1 MSNIHQDKNS
11 IDESLINLSRN
22 FIRSCSSG
30 GIEFNQMK
38 DILDN
43 VFTIP
48 TNLILSMLY
57 DETNEND
64 YQKEIKSIR
73 IPMLQK
79 LAQEILKYKL
89 QSSKNRYISHNNLN
103 VFDESNLQYNLMQK
117 IQISIIELANQSK
130 SQKVKSIADSID
142 KNHLDLSRI
151 DGLIQVMIEDNCNVA
166 QSNNL
171 QKEMAILCTKIYK
184 NNEKKVDESS
194 PVEKSEKYIIDSFN
208 ELKEEINYLKDQALN
223 ERNFKDKLIS
233 TLKSQIGVLKNSLKE
248 KNDNQALQQDMQKCF
263 KNIENNL
270 NSNKYNE
277 LFNNYIET
285 LDKIEEINK
294 SKNDLLIQNGSL
306 QTEKNLLEE
315 LTNELK
321 LENRKQRDEIDDL
334 INKLDKQN
342 EQSLVDADFQVF
354 DNLKNNN
361 KLQLIDLLKTENED
375 LKRKLI
381 ETQNKCNEY
390 KENYKKIKNLQNEN
404 EQLKKKLSDLQ
415 LPKLNQIAIN

>member
-1 MSNIHQDKNS
+1 MSNIHQDNYTY
-11 IDESLINLSRN
+11 DESLINLSRN

-43 VFTIP
+43 VFNIP
-48 TNLILSMLY
+48 TNLILSMLN
-57 DETNEND
+57 DETNENN

-89 QSSKNRYISHNNLN
+89 QSSKSRNISINNLN
-103 VFDESNLQYNLMQK
+103 SFDESNPQYNLMQK

-151 DGLIQVMIEDNCNVA
+151 DGLLQVMIEDNCKVTK
-166 QSNNL
+166 SNNL
-171 QKEMAILCTKIYK
+171 QREMAILCSKLSK
-184 NNEKKVDESS
+184 NNDKKVDESS
-194 PVEKSEKYIIDSFN
+194 PVEKSEKYILDSFK
-208 ELKEEINYLKDQALN
+208 ELNDEINYLKEQALN
-223 ERNFKDKLIS
+223 ERNFKDKLIN
-233 TLKSQIGVLKNSLKE
+233 TLKSQIGVLKNALKE
-248 KNDNQALQQDMQKCF
+248 KNENQAFQQDMQKCF

-270 NSNKYNE
+270 NCNKYNE

-294 SKNDLLIQNGSL
+294 SKNDLLIKNGSL

-315 LTNELK
+315 LANELK
-321 LENRKQRDEIDDL
+321 LENKKQREEIVDL
-334 INKLDKQN
+334 IIKLDKQN
-342 EQSLVDADFQVF
+342 EQSLVNTDFQVF

-361 KLQLIDLLKTENED
+361 KPQLIDLLKTENEE

-381 ETQNKCNEY
+381 EIQNKCSEY

-404 EQLKKKLSDLQ
+404 EELKKQLSDLQ
-415 LPKLNQIAIN
+415 ILKLNHITIN